1 MTRRLLSLLTVVA
14 IAVAAYAA
22 APRWL
27 DIIFRQP
34 DSVSYI
40 VRTIRADSIASAEH
54 IPGEATQYDT
64 LLVTTKAGTR
74 HGFALDSMSRCE
86 LRPHVPVIYI
96 NTDEP
101 AYDIVDKVN
110 YLSAKLS
117 MSAGAGVDAEF
128 DSLPPTTMKVRGR
141 GNTTLNFPKKPYRLK
156 FDKKISLCG
165 LKKAKNY
172 ALIANYIDVTLMHNT
187 CAFAIAERM
196 GLPYTNHSIAVDV
209 VFNGRYCGSYMLTE
223 KIGIN
228 AGSVDIDEENG
239 LLLELDDHMD
249 EDFCYWSPGLGIP
262 VMVKDPDLTEL
273 AEADTTLSA
282 TERFDSIKA
291 EFNAAERSLLSSDTE
306 AWQRHFDLPS
316 AVRYL
321 LMQNI
326 TGNWEFHHPRSLYIF
341 RTSPGEKFYFGPAW
355 DFDWTAE
362 YFSFLGAECDYNYP
376 LLLDT
381 PASEMYRLMAR
392 SEAFWDAYRAEWRRF
407 KTRIWPDV
415 KAYMQQYADLLE
427 TSALRNGELWHADR
441 PDRDRRYWKPT
452 TSFRRN
458 LQDYITWI
466 ERRMEYIDQSP
477 SMGLYW

>member
-1 MTRRLLSLLTVVA
+1 MTRRLLLVLAVGLLAVVA
-14 IAVAAYAA
+14 FAA

-27 DIIFRQP
+27 DIIFSHT
-34 DSVSYI
+34 DGVSHT
-40 VRTIRADSIASAEH
+40 VRSIPADSIATARH
-54 IPGEATQYDT
+54 IPGETSQYDS
-64 LLVTTKAGTR
+64 LLVVTKAGTQL
-74 HGFALDSMSRCE
+74 GFALDSMARCE

-117 MSAGAGVDAEF
+117 MSAGAGVGADF
-128 DSLPPTTMKVRGR
+128 DSLPPTKVKVRGR
-141 GNTTLNFPKKPYRLK
+141 GNTTMQMPKKPYRLK

-209 VFNGRYCGSYMLTE
+209 MFNGRYCGSYMLTE
-223 KIGIN
+223 KVGIN
-228 AGSVDIDEENG
+228 AGSVDIDEEKG
-239 LLLELDDHMD
+239 LMLELDDHMD

-282 TERFDSIKA
+282 AARFDSIKA
-291 EFNAAERSLLSSDTE
+291 EFNAAERSLLSNDTE
-306 AWQRHFDLPS
+306 AWRAHFDLES
-316 AVRYL
+316 AVKYL
-321 LMQNI
+321 LVQNV
-326 TGNWEFHHPRSLYIF
+326 TGNWEFHHPRSLYIY
-341 RTSPGEKFYFGPAW
+341 RTAPGDKFYFGPVW

-362 YFSFLGAECDYNYP
+362 FFNHLGYDYDYNYP

-381 PASEMYRLMAR
+381 PASEMYRLMTR
-392 SEAFWDAYRAEWRRF
+392 SEAFWDAYRAEWRLF

-415 KAYMQQYADLLE
+415 KEYLQEYADLLE
-427 TSALRNGELWHADR
+427 TSALRNGELWTAGR
-441 PDRDRRYWKPT
+441 PDQHWRYWKPT
-452 TSFRRN
+452 SSFRQN
-458 LQDYITWI
+458 LADYITWV

>member
-1 MTRRLLSLLTVVA
+1 MAKSLNCSRKFIASHFVTSYKSRNFAAVKRPKHLLRLLLALLPLAAASSVVAGPPAPPPPGVPFRYITLRLANGAALDAGKLGELHLEADALITIGTDDKRLQVPLDQVLGWDIRAEENFTTSATAVGPDRITFRVFPGVVAVEGLDDTDRVTHRRRGQDPQVPRAMTRRFLSLLTVVA

-40 VRTIRADSIASAEH
+40 VRTIPADSIASAEH

-74 HGFALDSMSRCE
+74 HGFALDSMARCE

-228 AGSVDIDEENG
+228 AGSVDIDEEKG

-291 EFNAAERSLLSSDTE
+291 EFNAAER
-306 AWQRHFDLPS
+306 
-316 AVRYL
+316 
-321 LMQNI
+321 
-326 TGNWEFHHPRSLYIF
+326 
-341 RTSPGEKFYFGPAW
+341 
-355 DFDWTAE
+355 
-362 YFSFLGAECDYNYP
+362 
-376 LLLDT
+376 
-381 PASEMYRLMAR
+381 
-392 SEAFWDAYRAEWRRF
+392 
-407 KTRIWPDV
+407 
-415 KAYMQQYADLLE
+415 
-427 TSALRNGELWHADR
+427 
-441 PDRDRRYWKPT
+441 
-452 TSFRRN
+452 
-458 LQDYITWI
+458 
-466 ERRMEYIDQSP
+466 
-477 SMGLYW
+477 